1 LLCYNQD
8 IRRIERKKRML
19 LLVNLLNSFDF
30 ASDLFKKKVSRKHFA
45 LFSVAMISKTK
56 NQYDHIGLQLI

>member
-1 LLCYNQD
+1 
-8 IRRIERKKRML
+8 ML

-56 NQYDHIGLQLI
+56 NQYIQYDHIGLQLI